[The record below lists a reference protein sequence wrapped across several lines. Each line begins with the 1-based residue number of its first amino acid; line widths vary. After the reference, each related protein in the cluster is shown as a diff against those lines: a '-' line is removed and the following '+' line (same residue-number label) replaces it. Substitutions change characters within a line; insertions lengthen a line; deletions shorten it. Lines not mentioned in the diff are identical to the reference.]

1 MATDFRDLR
10 VWDEAMALSEM
21 VYDVT
26 SRFPPEE
33 RYGLVA
39 QMRRAA
45 VSVASCIAEGNAR
58 GSTREYLRFISMA
71 KGSLAELQTQLL
83 LSGRLGFLDRRA
95 SDRVLNRLNT
105 VGCLLH
111 SLRNALRGK
120 LAGNFASPFPIP
132 QSRP

>member
-45 VSVASCIAEGNAR
+45 VSVASCIAEGNA
-58 GSTREYLRFISMA
+58 
-71 KGSLAELQTQLL
+71 
-83 LSGRLGFLDRRA
+83 
-95 SDRVLNRLNT
+95 
-105 VGCLLH
+105 
-111 SLRNALRGK
+111 LRGK